1 MLPVHTI
8 EERRKS
14 CFLLKD
20 FVNCWSANNTR
31 EAKSLAC
38 ESFKIRAFY
47 CFLFFLNLHSLRTS
61 NLEEQSHSQP
71 LKQSV
76 AFLFSVIRLVSQTLS
91 HVACALVKPGSSLY
105 CVLKRPKENVWMI
118 ILPLHLMTSYDQL

>member
-31 EAKSLAC
+31 EAESLAC

-47 CFLFFLNLHSLRTS
+47 CFVFFKSS
-61 NLEEQSHSQP
+61 QLEDIKLGGAKSFT
-71 LKQSV
+71 
-76 AFLFSVIRLVSQTLS
+76 AFKTECCILV
-91 HVACALVKPGSSLY
+91 
-105 CVLKRPKENVWMI
+105 
-118 ILPLHLMTSYDQL
+118 